1 MIWAA
6 FTVLVLIAAVADARS
21 YRIPNWISLALAGLF
36 VIALTVAVA
45 MNGQP
50 IQDFW
55 PHILTGAAILALGY
69 ALYQFTGMGAGDAKL
84 AAAIGL
90 WVGFDGLY
98 MWTFTLAVAM
108 AMLAFGLIVLRRA
121 LPAGISEKTRV
132 FQKGA
137 PVPLGV
143 AIGLSA
149 IAASP
154 WFNRALFGF

>member
-6 FTVLVLIAAVADARS
+6 FTVLALVAAYADARS

-36 VIALTVAVA
+36 VIAVLVAVA
-45 MNGQP
+45 VNGQP
-50 IQDFW
+50 ILNFW
-55 PHILTGAAILALGY
+55 PNILIGAAILGLGY
-69 ALYQFTGMGAGDAKL
+69 ALYLFTGMGAGDAKL

-90 WVGFDGLY
+90 WTGFYGLY
-98 MWTFTLAVAM
+98 MWTFMLAVAM
-108 AMLAFGLIVLRRA
+108 AMLAFGLVVLRRA

-143 AIGLSA
+143 AIGVSA

-154 WFNRALFGF
+154 WFSKALFAF

>member
-1 MIWAA
+1 VIWAA
-6 FTVLVLIAAVADARS
+6 FIILMLVATVADARS

-36 VIALTVAVA
+36 VIALIVAVVV
-45 MNGQP
+45 NGQP
-50 IQDFW
+50 ILDFW
-55 PHILTGAAILALGY
+55 PHILIGAVILALGY

-90 WVGFDGLY
+90 WTGFYGLY

-108 AMLAFGLIVLRRA
+108 AVLAFGLIVLRRA
-121 LPAGISEKTRV
+121 LPAGVSEKTRV

>member
-1 MIWAA
+1 MIWAIFTALLLAAA
-6 FTVLVLIAAVADARS
+6 FTDARS
-21 YRIPNWISLALAGLF
+21 YRIPNWISIALGGLF
-36 VIALTVAVA
+36 VVALLAAVA
-45 MNGQP
+45 INRQP

-55 PHILTGAAILALGY
+55 PNILIGAAILALGY
-69 ALYQFTGMGAGDAKL
+69 ALYLFTGMGAGDAKL

-90 WVGFDGLY
+90 WTGFYGLY

-108 AMLAFGLIVLRRA
+108 AALAFGLVVLRRA

-137 PVPLGV
+137 PVPLGI

-154 WFNRALFGF
+154 WFSKALFPF

>member
-6 FTVLVLIAAVADARS
+6 FIILMLVATVADARS

-36 VIALTVAVA
+36 VIAVVVAVA
-45 MNGQP
+45 VNGQP
-50 IQDFW
+50 IQSFW
-55 PHILTGAAILALGY
+55 PHIVIGGAILALGY

-90 WVGFDGLY
+90 WTGFSGAY
-98 MWTFTLAVAM
+98 MWTTMLAVAM

-121 LPAGISEKTRV
+121 LPAGVSEKTRV

>member
-6 FTVLVLIAAVADARS
+6 FTILVLIAAVADARS

-36 VIALTVAVA
+36 GMALVVAVA
-45 MNGQP
+45 VNGQP
-50 IQDFW
+50 ILDFW
-55 PHILTGAAILALGY
+55 PHIAIGAAILVLGY

-90 WVGFDGLY
+90 WTGFYGLY

-108 AMLAFGLIVLRRA
+108 ALLAFGLIILRRA
-121 LPAGISEKTRV
+121 LPAGVSLKTRV

-137 PVPLGV
+137 PVPLGI
-143 AIGLSA
+143 ALGLSA

-154 WFNRALFGF
+154 WFNKALFGF